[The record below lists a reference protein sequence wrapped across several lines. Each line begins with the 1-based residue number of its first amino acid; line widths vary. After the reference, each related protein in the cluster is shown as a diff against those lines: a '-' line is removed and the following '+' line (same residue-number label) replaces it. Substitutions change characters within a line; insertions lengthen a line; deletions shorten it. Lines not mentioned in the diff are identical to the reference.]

1 MPEEKYTRCPA
12 CKTIF
17 RVTPHQLAIRAG
29 QVRCGQCQTVFDGN
43 AQLLP
48 VAAPVRHSDDEY
60 DEATMGPA
68 TMTLRMP
75 HASPAGPAA
84 AAPAGVEPAAA
95 TIAGMAARPATYNE
109 RFSWPEQERKRR
121 SASVLYAVGV
131 PLLVLLLAG
140 QAVYHF
146 RDTVAARWP
155 VMRPALLGL
164 CRLAG
169 CAIEPV
175 REIDSLSIEASDLQA
190 DPAHRGLLVLTATL
204 RNRAGWALSYPYV
217 ELTLTD
223 ARDQTVA
230 RRALLPAEY
239 AGGTV
244 DVAGGI
250 PANGEVPIK
259 LFIDASATSQAGYR
273 LYLFYP

>member
-17 RVTPHQLAIRAG
+17 RVTAQQLAVRAG

-48 VAAPVRHSDDEY
+48 VAAPSANADDGY

-75 HASPAGPAA
+75 QPA
-84 AAPAGVEPAAA
+84 AAPAPVAAPAM
-95 TIAGMAARPATYNE
+95 AGTLGGRQATYHE
-109 RFSWPEQERKRR
+109 RFTWPDDERKRR
-121 SASVLYAVGV
+121 SATLLYGIGV

-140 QAVYHF
+140 QALYHF

-155 VMRPALLGL
+155 AMRPALLGM
-164 CRLAG
+164 CRVSG
-169 CAIEPV
+169 CAVEPV
-175 REIDSLSIEASDLQA
+175 RDVDNLSIEASDLQA

-204 RNRAGWALSYPYV
+204 RNRAAWALAYPHV

-223 ARDQTVA
+223 ARDQVVA

-239 AGGTV
+239 AGGTA
-244 DVAGGI
+244 DLAGGI
-250 PANGEVPIK
+250 PANGEVPLK